1 MFLRNTWYVATR
13 SDEIGTALTPMTI
26 LGEKIVLYRREDAC
40 PCRARGCM
48 PAPQAPVVHGP
59 P

>member
-26 LGEKIVLYRREDAC
+26 LGEKIVLYRARTAPLSRSRMHVHTASSRC
-40 PCRARGCM
+40 PW
-48 PAPQAPVVHGP
+48 P